1 MPKKILY
8 IEDEQALQKTFGDA
22 LGKAGYEV
30 ISALDG
36 ALGFELAKAEKPDLI
51 VLDFILPKMTGFDVL
66 KQLRIEEAT
75 KEIPVI
81 IFTNLE
87 GVENIEKALEYG
99 ATTYLVKSHYSIR
112 EVLEKIRE
120 TIGE

>member
-8 IEDEQALQKTFGDA
+8 IEDEQALQKTFSDA
-22 LGKAGYEV
+22 SKRAGYEV
-30 ISALDG
+30 VSAMDG
-36 ALGFELAKAEKPDLI
+36 ALGFELAKVEKPDLI
-51 VLDFILPKMTGFDVL
+51 LLDFILPKMNGLEVL
-66 KQLRIEEAT
+66 EQLRAEEAT

-87 GVENIEKALEYG
+87 GPENIEKALELG
-99 ATTYLVKSHYSIR
+99 ATTYLVKSQYSMK

-120 TIGE
+120 IIGE